1 MNKLP
6 NNFEEIS
13 LLKFLGKFQYLN
25 LNDTKYFFSS
35 KKYYKKRISNLILK
49 KYIRKNNNNLV
60 LADTGIKYVKSIT
73 SEYNRLNRNT
83 RYLPRLL
90 YISNLAAFYYNCET
104 IKFIPSFDLKDRET
118 FTITSRRYIGILK
131 INGIEYLTYHIS
143 KFQDNRYISSVIYD
157 IQKEKDYKNIIILVD
172 DITKINTLDFTFG
185 YNQVLIIE
193 DNEIN
198 RENLK
203 YLNSVN
209 WPLIIEKE
217 YKKPFISYYNFCDY
231 IDMKNTFINYFYFLD
246 TEKINRINQFLREN
260 KDKYVD
266 IVCSKELKEFLKR
279 VITKAKYNVVD
290 LENFIDRKR
299 NIYYEYE

>member
-6 NNFEEIS
+6 NNSEEIS

-25 LNDTKYFFSS
+25 SNDTKYFFSS
-35 KKYYKKRISNLILK
+35 KKYYKKRISSLISK

-90 YISNLAAFYYNCET
+90 YISNLAAFYHNCET

-185 YNQVLIIE
+185 FNQVLIIE
-193 DNEIN
+193 DNLEN
-198 RENLK
+198 REKLK
-203 YLNSVN
+203 YLNSIN
-209 WPLIIEKE
+209 WSNIIQDNFKN
-217 YKKPFISYYNFCDY
+217 SYVSEYNFCDY
-231 IDMKNTFINYFYFLD
+231 TNYKNKFISYFYFFD

-260 KDKYVD
+260 KNKNIDVICNATEKSKICKEISNAKYTIINLDKY
-266 IVCSKELKEFLKR
+266 IS
-279 VITKAKYNVVD
+279 
-290 LENFIDRKR
+290 RKR
-299 NIYYEYE
+299 NIYE

>member
-35 KKYYKKRISNLILK
+35 KKYYKKRISNLISK

-185 YNQVLIIE
+185 FNQVLIIE
-193 DNEIN
+193 DNLEN
-198 RENLK
+198 REKLK

-209 WPLIIEKE
+209 WPNIIQDNFKNS
-217 YKKPFISYYNFCDY
+217 YISEYNFCDY
-231 IDMKNTFINYFYFLD
+231 TNYKSQYISHFYFFD
-246 TEKINRINQFLREN
+246 TEKINRIKQFIKGN
-260 KDKYVD
+260 KNIDIICDSTVKKKISKEIPDAKYTVISLDKY
-266 IVCSKELKEFLKR
+266 
-279 VITKAKYNVVD
+279 
-290 LENFIDRKR
+290 IDRKR
-299 NIYYEYE
+299 NIYE